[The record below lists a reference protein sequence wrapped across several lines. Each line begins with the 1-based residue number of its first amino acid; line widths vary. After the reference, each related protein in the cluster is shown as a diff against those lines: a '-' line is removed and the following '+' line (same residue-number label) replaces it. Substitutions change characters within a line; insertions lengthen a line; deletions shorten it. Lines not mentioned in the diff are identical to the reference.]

1 MPSWP
6 HGRDEM
12 MIERGHEQLPDRE
25 TVRLARTGA
34 VEIGRLLDKLP
45 ETDSAHVKLDGQD
58 LVLPRQALILLR
70 DLLADMAQGDAVT
83 VVPLHAEMT
92 TQQAADILN
101 VSRPYLITLLE
112 KGELRYTKVGTH
124 RRIQLKDLMAYK
136 DKIRKQSAEAMDELV
151 SIAQENNLGY

>member
-1 MPSWP
+1 
-6 HGRDEM
+6 

-25 TVRLARTGA
+25 TARLARAGA
-34 VEIGRLLDKLP
+34 DEIGRLLNKLP

-112 KGELRYTKVGTH
+112 KGELPYTKVGTH

-136 DKIRKQSAEAMDELV
+136 DKIGKQSAKAMDELV

>member
-1 MPSWP
+1 
-6 HGRDEM
+6 M
-12 MIERGHEQLPDRE
+12 MIERGHEQLPDRK
-25 TVRLARTGA
+25 TVRLARAGA

-45 ETDSAHVKLDGQD
+45 ETDSAHVKLGGQD
-58 LVLPRQALILLR
+58 LVLPRRALILLR
-70 DLLADMAQGDAVT
+70 DLLADMAQGDAVA

-101 VSRPYLITLLE
+101 ISRPYLITLLE